1 MILSHK
7 RPMVK
12 LNRREL
18 DHFRLE
24 GDPGYYVLQRVNDET
39 RSGTVL
45 IARAMLQ
52 GREFEIVNHN
62 GGGNPSYV
70 VAEFC
75 VPCDGDECEFCGG
88 SGYHRKQPRIDP
100 EARKRW
106 LIGSLRPKGEVA

>member
-70 VAEFC
+70 GSAADPVTTGNNHASILRHAN
-75 VPCDGDECEFCGG
+75 GG
-88 SGYHRKQPRIDP
+88 
-100 EARKRW
+100 
-106 LIGSLRPKGEVA
+106 